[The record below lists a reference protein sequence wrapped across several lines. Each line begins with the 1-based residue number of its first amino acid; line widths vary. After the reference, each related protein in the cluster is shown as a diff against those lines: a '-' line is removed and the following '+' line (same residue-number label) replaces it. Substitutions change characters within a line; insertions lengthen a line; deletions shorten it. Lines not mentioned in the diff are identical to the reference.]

1 MINQRVLS
9 YSENYLELDKY
20 LKFYEVKNILLV
32 CGRSIE
38 QLQIND
44 FFSKMPLRLGINV
57 VKFSDFTPNP
67 DYNSVIKGIDI
78 LRKNSCDCIIAVGG
92 GSAIDVAKS
101 IKAFCNMQDPENYLH
116 QNIVSNDIMLIAI
129 PTTAGTGSEATHFA
143 VIYYNGE
150 KQSVAHESCLPEA
163 IVLDPRLLN
172 TLPLYQK
179 KVTMLDALCHSIES
193 FWAIKSTRES
203 KVYSKQA
210 IELILHHMDSYLAN
224 DILGNEKLLLAAHI
238 AGKAINITTTTAGH
252 AMAYKLSSV
261 YGIPHGHAVALA
273 LNEVWPYMLEHME
286 LCADVRGVSYL
297 EQTLDELARILGGNG
312 INDGPIIF
320 KEILSVLEI
329 NLLEAQS
336 KNDINILANAVNP
349 QRLKNNPIALSDMD
363 LQNLYESMLQQHNE
377 RRNNES

>member
-116 QNIVSNDIMLIAI
+116 QN
-129 PTTAGTGSEATHFA
+129 
-143 VIYYNGE
+143 
-150 KQSVAHESCLPEA
+150 
-163 IVLDPRLLN
+163 
-172 TLPLYQK
+172 TL
-179 KVTMLDALCHSIES
+179 HSWNS
-193 FWAIKSTRES
+193 
-203 KVYSKQA
+203 
-210 IELILHHMDSYLAN
+210 
-224 DILGNEKLLLAAHI
+224 
-238 AGKAINITTTTAGH
+238 
-252 AMAYKLSSV
+252 
-261 YGIPHGHAVALA
+261 
-273 LNEVWPYMLEHME
+273 
-286 LCADVRGVSYL
+286 
-297 EQTLDELARILGGNG
+297 
-312 INDGPIIF
+312 
-320 KEILSVLEI
+320 
-329 NLLEAQS
+329 
-336 KNDINILANAVNP
+336 
-349 QRLKNNPIALSDMD
+349 
-363 LQNLYESMLQQHNE
+363 
-377 RRNNES
+377 